1 MAEPDLFVNA
11 DAVRASDAKFED
23 FMSAALPGLLRFGF
37 VLTGNPHRAEEL
49 VQEALVKT
57 YRRWRRLRLDQPHAY
72 VRRAMVTTYTSWW
85 RRGRRE
91 TALPPGFDKTA
102 ESSDPTAY
110 AERDAAVRAL
120 LTLPPRQRAVLVL
133 RYYEDYSEAD
143 IAEAMGCST
152 GTVKSQAS
160 RALRALRTLLGEPD
174 EALPKKV
181 REHGRSR
188 PVNADNEE
196 GHR

>member
-1 MAEPDLFVNA
+1 MAETGVLVGD
-11 DAVRASDAKFED
+11 DDVRASDATFED

-57 YRRWRRLRLDQPHAY
+57 YRRWRRLRLEQPHAY

-91 TALPPGFDKTA
+91 TALPPGFDEPA
-102 ESSDPTAY
+102 AGSDPDAY

-143 IAEAMGCST
+143 IAETMGCST

-160 RALRALRTLLGEPD
+160 RGLRALRTLLGEPD
-174 EALPKKV
+174 EASPQDA
-181 REHGRSR
+181 RTHGRSR
-188 PVNADNEE
+188 PLNADNEE
-196 GHR
+196 GYR